1 MPQSYLCSKKERGKK
16 GANKSKEMQLGEN
29 MEMQATVGEAVM
41 VLSKQLELL
50 LNIFT

>member
-1 MPQSYLCSKKERGKK
+1 
-16 GANKSKEMQLGEN
+16 MQLGEN
-29 MEMQATVGEAVM
+29 MEMQAMVGEAVM